1 MTIHVD
7 PDWWKSLFDEV
18 YLITDARSI
27 NDEAVTREEI
37 DIFTA
42 LIPLEPGDRVL
53 DLCGGHGR
61 HSLELSRRGFSEC
74 TVLDYS
80 QPLLDIG
87 AKDAAEKDCAVRF
100 VQGDARST
108 QLPGAAFDH
117 VLILGNS
124 LGYLTEPDADLQILQ
139 ECQRLLKAG
148 GWLLLD
154 VSDGEAAQTKITPLA
169 WHEIDDDI
177 VVCRQREV
185 NEGRIHAREMVL
197 SKQKGLIRDKTYGIQ
212 LYGQKTLAALVIRAG
227 FEKVTVYTDASAL
240 PTDVDM
246 GCMNHRLVAVAC
258 KP

>member
-1 MTIHVD
+1 MTIQVD
-7 PDWWKSLFDEV
+7 PDWWKSLFDEI

-37 DIFTA
+37 SIFTS
-42 LIPLEPGDRVL
+42 LIPLKPGDRIL

-61 HSLELSRRGFSEC
+61 HSLELSRRGFCDC

-87 AKDAAEKDCAVRF
+87 TRDATDKNCAVQF
-100 VQGDARST
+100 VQGDARDT
-108 QLPGAAFDH
+108 RLPAAAFDH

-124 LGYLTEPDADLQILQ
+124 LGYLPKPDADLSILA
-139 ECQRLLKAG
+139 ESKRLLKPG

-185 NEGRIHAREMVL
+185 NAGRVHAREMVL
-197 SKQKGLIRDKTYGIQ
+197 SKKDGLIRDKTYGIQ
-212 LYGQKTLAALVIRAG
+212 LYGEQTLAALVIKSG
-227 FEKVTVYTDASAL
+227 FEKVTVYTDTSAL
-240 PTDVDM
+240 PPDVDM
-246 GCMNHRLVAVAC
+246 GCMNHRLVAVAR